1 MKKGSRQKRYS
12 CKKMKLKKINQKGFT
27 LVEIIVVLVILALL
41 IGALV
46 PSLIG
51 FINEAQA
58 KKYLPEVRQIYI
70 AAQGAVTE
78 QCAVNSDFEKS
89 ATQFKLDGKK
99 AGRVSNNMLAE
110 MQENNGQKQPG
121 ILIAYTKDG
130 SIMFVEFGYEGYLIH
145 FEDEKATI
153 TKNGKFTDG
162 PK

>member
-110 MQENNGQKQPG
+110 MQENNGQN
-121 ILIAYTKDG
+121 TTNDG
-130 SIMFVEFGYEGYLIH
+130 SVDSYIAKAVLKYLNS
-145 FEDEKATI
+145 EDYRTADY
-153 TKNGKFTDG
+153 KF
-162 PK
+162 K